1 MIEEKDEDGK
11 IDFKYN
17 FKVYFELLKKYR
29 IFVSVLIVM
38 IFILE
43 SLNMA
48 ENYLFKY
55 VVDKGT
61 IFAAGHLVQSVFVKN
76 LIIVA
81 YVFLGLV
88 ILRTILK
95 YLHMHLINRL
105 DAYLITDIKRKFF
118 NHILRLSYNFHTT
131 HKTGSLISKLTRC
144 GGAVEKLTD
153 SFIFNLIP
161 LVMKV
166 FIVGFALLYF
176 SKLASLIVFVT
187 VICFILFSLFVQ
199 KKQMPS
205 SVDKNETEDLEK
217 AKVADYYAN
226 MDSIKYFGKEKSTS
240 EKFETYIQNTSKLFI
255 KNWDYFKT
263 MDSGQALIIG
273 FGSFLLLYVTISEF
287 LAGTITIGGLVF
299 IYVTFGDVVTPL
311 FKFTWGIREF
321 YQAMADFESL
331 FKYGKIENEVKDLS
345 NAKLA
350 KITQGTIEIKNISFS
365 YGKRKIFDN
374 LSLKIPK
381 NKKVAFVGHS
391 GCGKTT
397 LVKLLYRLYDVQTGE
412 ITIDGENIAKFH
424 QESLRNEMSIVP
436 QDCALFDDTI
446 YNNIAFSNPTA
457 TRADVLGAIK
467 FAQLDKIIEK
477 FPHKEDTIVGE
488 RGVRLSGGEKQRV
501 SIARAVLANKKILF
515 LDEATSSL
523 DSETESEI
531 QKSLALLMKQ
541 RTAVII
547 AHRLSTIMKA
557 DVIVV
562 MDKGTIVQMGNHK
575 KLIAKDGIYK
585 KLWQLQK
592 GGYIKD

>member
-1 MIEEKDEDGK
+1 
-11 IDFKYN
+11 
-17 FKVYFELLKKYR
+17 
-29 IFVSVLIVM
+29 
-38 IFILE
+38 
-43 SLNMA
+43 
-48 ENYLFKY
+48 
-55 VVDKGT
+55 
-61 IFAAGHLVQSVFVKN
+61 
-76 LIIVA
+76 
-81 YVFLGLV
+81 
-88 ILRTILK
+88 
-95 YLHMHLINRL
+95 
-105 DAYLITDIKRKFF
+105 
-118 NHILRLSYNFHTT
+118 
-131 HKTGSLISKLTRC
+131 
-144 GGAVEKLTD
+144 
-153 SFIFNLIP
+153 
-161 LVMKV
+161 
-166 FIVGFALLYF
+166 
-176 SKLASLIVFVT
+176 
-187 VICFILFSLFVQ
+187 
-199 KKQMPS
+199 
-205 SVDKNETEDLEK
+205 
-217 AKVADYYAN
+217 
-226 MDSIKYFGKEKSTS
+226 
-240 EKFETYIQNTSKLFI
+240 
-255 KNWDYFKT
+255 
-263 MDSGQALIIG
+263 
-273 FGSFLLLYVTISEF
+273 
-287 LAGTITIGGLVF
+287 
-299 IYVTFGDVVTPL
+299 
-311 FKFTWGIREF
+311 
-321 YQAMADFESL
+321 MADFESL